1 MTIHLSMD
9 IEKIKTFLWEILKL
23 NTHPKSLDWLLL
35 QKEKI
40 GNDTSY
46 LKFYLAFGQA
56 SRHFKKNLMELSE
69 TQIQEAK
76 TLVEGFS
83 PESWDQ
89 LQTARTYLLLHFGIS
104 EAATWVAAIN
114 KLFETADMH
123 EQQSL
128 YAALPLMPFRE
139 EMVERAVEGLR
150 TNIASVFDAI
160 ALNNPYPSQ
169 YLEERAWNQMVLKA
183 VFMQRPLY
191 RIQGADKRANPI
203 LAKILVDFAHER
215 WAAGRKVMP
224 ELWRFVG
231 PYLDGQNLGD
241 IEKVV
246 QSSDNL
252 ERNAALLACCESGF
266 ESAKLLINQYPEVQN
281 EVQHGQLTWEKIGRE
296 FENSNLI
303 Q

>member
-1 MTIHLSMD
+1 MD
-9 IEKIKTFLWEILKL
+9 LEKIKTFLLEILKL
-23 NTHPKSLDWLLL
+23 NAEPKSLDWLSL

-40 GNDTSY
+40 GEDTSY
-46 LKFYLAFGQA
+46 MKFYLAFGMA
-56 SRHFKKNLMELSE
+56 SRYFKKNLMELSE

-89 LQTARTYLLLHFGIS
+89 LQTARSYLLLHFGIS
-104 EAATWVAAIN
+104 EASAWVGAIN

-139 EMVERAVEGLR
+139 EMVQRAVEGLR

-169 YLEERAWNQMVLKA
+169 YMEEGAWNQMVLKA

-191 RIQGADKRANPI
+191 RIQGADKRANPT

-231 PYLDGQNLGD
+231 PYLDPQNLGD
-241 IEKVV
+241 IEKVIY
-246 QSSDNL
+246 SSDPL
-252 ERNAALLACCESGF
+252 EKNAALLACHESGF
-266 ESAKLLINQYPEVQN
+266 LPAKSLLKQFPKVQKDIQQG
-281 EVQHGQLTWEKIGRE
+281 ELTWEKIGME
-296 FENSNLI
+296 FENLI
-303 Q
+303 RTQ

>member
-1 MTIHLSMD
+1 MIHLSMD
-9 IEKIKTFLWEILKL
+9 LEKIKTFLLEILKL
-23 NTHPKSLDWLLL
+23 NAEPKSLDWLSL

-40 GNDTSY
+40 GKDSSY

-56 SRHFKKNLMELSE
+56 SRYFKKNLLALSE
-69 TQIQEAK
+69 TQIHEAK
-76 TLVEGFS
+76 NLVEGFS

-89 LQTARTYLLLHFGIS
+89 LQTARSYLLLHFGIS
-104 EAATWVAAIN
+104 EASAWVNAIN

-128 YAALPLMPFRE
+128 YAALPLLPFRK

-191 RIQGADKRANPI
+191 QIQGADARANPT

-231 PYLDGQNLGD
+231 PYLNNQNLGD
-241 IEKVV
+241 IEKVI
-246 QSSDNL
+246 QSSDTL
-252 ERNAALLACCESGF
+252 ERNAALLACQGSES
-266 ESAKLLINQYPEVQN
+266 ESAKSLLKQFPEVQQAIQQG
-281 EVQHGQLTWEKIGRE
+281 ELTWEKIGME
-296 FENSNLI
+296 FENLNRL
-303 Q
+303 

>member
-1 MTIHLSMD
+1 MIHLSMD
-9 IEKIKTFLWEILKL
+9 LEKTKTFLLEILKM
-23 NTHPKSLDWLLL
+23 NAEPKSLDWLAL

-40 GNDTSY
+40 GEDTSY
-46 LKFYLAFGQA
+46 MKFYLAFGMA
-56 SRHFKKNLMELSE
+56 SRYFKKNLMDLSE
-69 TQIQEAK
+69 TKIQKAK

-89 LQTARTYLLLHFGIS
+89 LQTARSYLLLHFGIADAS
-104 EAATWVAAIN
+104 AWVDAIN

-160 ALNNPYPSQ
+160 ALDNPYPSQ
-169 YLEERAWNQMVLKA
+169 YMEERAWNQMVLKA

-191 RIQGADKRANPI
+191 RIQGADKRANPT

-231 PYLDGQNLGD
+231 PYLDIQNFGD
-241 IEKVV
+241 IEKVIH
-246 QSSDNL
+246 SSDPL
-252 ERNAALLACCESGF
+252 EKNAALLACHQSGF
-266 ESAKLLINQYPEVQN
+266 VPANSLLKQFPKVQR
-281 EVQHGQLTWEKIGRE
+281 EIQQGELTWEKIGRE
-296 FENSNLI
+296 FENLSRP